1 MARVFFLV
9 APCCSRPVSLVHGIL
24 CCPPQGVQSCFFG
37 LHPFGLMELVFFCCC
52 CPAGAFWTRCSMPGE
67 PITQK
72 TLWTPGVD
80 SKNNSRNRARGKRGN
95 NNTNK
100 KDRPGG
106 GWVCFFVRAPPRC
119 SLTHCAPGPR
129 RFPGRAGCFLFGS
142 APAEPGEP
150 TKKNVWSVLHRV

>member
-1 MARVFFLV
+1 MPLVARAPCHWFMEFFAVHPKASRVVFF
-9 APCCSRPVSLVHGIL
+9 R
-24 CCPPQGVQSCFFG
+24 

-72 TLWTPGVD
+72 
-80 SKNNSRNRARGKRGN
+80 NSG
-95 NNTNK
+95 
-100 KDRPGG
+100 RPGWTAKTILGTGREAKGATTTQTKKTGRGAG
-106 GWVCFFVRAPPRC
+106 GVCFFVRSPPRC

-142 APAEPGEP
+142 GPAEPGEP